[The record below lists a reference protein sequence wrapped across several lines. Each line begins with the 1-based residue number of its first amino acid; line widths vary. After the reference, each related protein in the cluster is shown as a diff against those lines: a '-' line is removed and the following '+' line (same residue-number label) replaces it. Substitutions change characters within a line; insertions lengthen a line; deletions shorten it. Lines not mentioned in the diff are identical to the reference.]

1 MREGFKIEMDPNFI
15 GRVTRCSTSG
25 FVGALRAPEPE
36 LPIFGG
42 FCKAGAQQG
51 KSYVVG
57 IIYNISIEDDELTRQ
72 IATLENPVQEELVD
86 QQILRQ
92 VPVEYSVLSIGYQ
105 SDDRYIQSLPPQP
118 PLALATIQVMTGEEI
133 LNFTEQLNFIPLILS
148 AENLNADELL
158 AACLR
163 NAASVR
169 QGSNQATFLIEAGR
183 YCARL
188 LSNDLNRLDNVLRNL
203 KPHTMRNL

>member
-1 MREGFKIEMDPNFI
+1 MDPIFI

-25 FVGALRAPEPE
+25 FVGALRAPDPE

-51 KSYVVG
+51 KSYVIGV
-57 IIYNISIEDDELTRQ
+57 IYNISIEDDELTRQ
-72 IATLENPVQEELVD
+72 MATLENPIQEELAD
-86 QQILRQ
+86 QQVLRQ

-105 SDDRYIQSLPPQP
+105 SNDRYMYSLPPQP
-118 PLALATIQVMTGEEI
+118 PLALATIQVMTSEEI
-133 LNFTEQLNFIPLILS
+133 LNFTERLDFIPLILS
-148 AENLNADELL
+148 ADNLPADELL
-158 AACLR
+158 AASLR
-163 NAASVR
+163 KAASVR
-169 QGSNQATFLIEAGR
+169 HGPNQRSFFIEAGR

-203 KPHTMRNL
+203 KTDVMRDA

>member
-1 MREGFKIEMDPNFI
+1 MNPIFI

-42 FCKAGAQQG
+42 FCKAGAQHG
-51 KSYVVG
+51 KSYVIG
-57 IIYNISIEDDELTRQ
+57 LIYNISIEDDELTRQ
-72 IATLENPVQEELVD
+72 MATLENPIQEELAD
-86 QQILRQ
+86 QQVLRQ

-105 SDDRYIQSLPPQP
+105 SNDRYIYSLPPQP
-118 PLALATIQVMTGEEI
+118 PLALATIQVMTSEEI
-133 LNFTEQLNFIPLILS
+133 LNFTERLDFIPLILS
-148 AENLNADELL
+148 ADNLPADELL
-158 AACLR
+158 AASLR
-163 NAASVR
+163 KAASVR
-169 QGSNQATFLIEAGR
+169 HGPNQTAFLIESGR

-203 KPHTMRNL
+203 RTETMRNA

>member
-1 MREGFKIEMDPNFI
+1 MDPIFI
-15 GRVTRCSTSG
+15 GRVTRCSTRG

-51 KSYVVG
+51 KSYVIG

-72 IATLENPVQEELVD
+72 MATLEDPIQEELAD
-86 QQILRQ
+86 QQVLRQ
-92 VPVEYSVLSIGYQ
+92 IPVEYSVLSIGYQ
-105 SDDRYIQSLPPQP
+105 SNDQYIYSLPPQP
-118 PLALATIQVMTGEEI
+118 PLALATIQMMTSEEI
-133 LNFTEQLNFIPLILS
+133 LNFTNRLDFIPLILS
-148 AENLNADELL
+148 ADNLPADELL
-158 AACLR
+158 AASLR

-169 QGSNQATFLIEAGR
+169 HGPNQMTYLIEAGR

-203 KPHTMRNL
+203 KTEAMRNA

>member
-1 MREGFKIEMDPNFI
+1 MDPIFI
-15 GRVTRCSTSG
+15 GRVTRCSTRG

-51 KSYVVG
+51 KSYVIG

-72 IATLENPVQEELVD
+72 MATLEDPIQEELAD
-86 QQILRQ
+86 QQVLRQ
-92 VPVEYSVLSIGYQ
+92 IPVEYSVLSIGYQ
-105 SDDRYIQSLPPQP
+105 SNDQYIYSLPPQP
-118 PLALATIQVMTGEEI
+118 PLALATIQMMTSEEI
-133 LNFTEQLNFIPLILS
+133 LNFTNRLDFIPLILS
-148 AENLNADELL
+148 ADNLPADELL
-158 AACLR
+158 AASLR

-169 QGSNQATFLIEAGR
+169 YGPNQMTYLIEAGR

-203 KPHTMRNL
+203 KTEAMRNA

>member
-1 MREGFKIEMDPNFI
+1 MNIDMNTHFI
-15 GRVTRCSTSG
+15 GRVTRCSTRG
-25 FVGALRAPEPE
+25 YVGALRAPEPE

-51 KSYVVG
+51 KSSVIGV
-57 IIYNISIEDDELTRQ
+57 IYNISIEDDELTRQ
-72 IATLENPVQEELVD
+72 MAASERSIEEELAD
-86 QQILRQ
+86 QQYLRQ

-105 SDDRYIQSLPPQP
+105 VNNDFIYSLPPQP
-118 PLALATIQVMTGEEI
+118 PLSLTAIEVMTNEEI
-133 LNFTEQLNFIPLILS
+133 LNFTQQLDFIPLILS
-148 AENLNADELL
+148 SENLPVDDLL
-158 AACLR
+158 AASLR

-169 QGSNQATFLIEAGR
+169 HGLEQKTFLIQAGK

-203 KPHTMRNL
+203 KTEGMSRT

>member
-1 MREGFKIEMDPNFI
+1 MDPIFI

-42 FCKAGAQQG
+42 FCKASAQQG
-51 KSYVVG
+51 KSYVIGV
-57 IIYNISIEDDELTRQ
+57 IYNISIEDDELTRQ
-72 IATLENPVQEELVD
+72 MATLENPIQEELAD
-86 QQILRQ
+86 QQVLRQ

-105 SDDRYIQSLPPQP
+105 TNDRYIYSLPPQP
-118 PLALATIQVMTGEEI
+118 PLALATIQVMTSEEI
-133 LNFTEQLNFIPLILS
+133 LNFTEQLDFIPLILS
-148 AENLNADELL
+148 ADNLPADELL
-158 AACLR
+158 AASLR

-169 QGSNQATFLIEAGR
+169 HGPNQTTYLIEAGR

-203 KPHTMRNL
+203 KTEAMRNE